1 MSYLLIQGLSSYAAF
16 QQYPREVA
24 RLQEIEP
31 KLSGGCTAVLALVV
45 NDKLYVANAGDSR
58 AVLAYVDT
66 NGTISVE
73 QLSVDH
79 SVENENELKR
89 LEALGLDPK
98 QLIKA
103 GRLGMHENT
112 RSIGDYSIKQGY
124 RDVDTLRY
132 VVASVLPQ
140 WGQPCSQ
147 ITP

>member
-1 MSYLLIQGLSSYAAF
+1 MS
-16 QQYPREVA
+16 

-31 KLSGGCTAVLALVV
+31 KLSGGCTAVLALIV

-58 AVLAYVDT
+58 AVLVRT
-66 NGTISVE
+66 LPNGTLEVE

-79 SVENENELKR
+79 SVENEDELKR
-89 LEALGLDPK
+89 LEALGLDPR

-124 RDVDTLRY
+124 KDVDTLR
-132 VVASVLPQ
+132 
-140 WGQPCSQ
+140 
-147 ITP
+147 